1 MYKLHVQ
8 GAMLNLYAFNFAIRR
23 SCERRSNVFDK
34 YVRSVPNDFLLS
46 VADFHF

>member
-8 GAMLNLYAFNFAIRR
+8 GDMLNLYAFSFAIRR
-23 SCERRSNVFDK
+23 SCERQSNVFNK
-34 YVRSVPNDFLLS
+34 YVKSVPNDFLLS